1 MIEENINSTK
11 ILEQNK
17 NSWDAM
23 AGLEAQPFP
32 ATAALSLQRKSCSY
46 FLPLPEKKFLI
57 SAAEAAIP

>member
-1 MIEENINSTK
+1 MLWLTP
-11 ILEQNK
+11 
-17 NSWDAM
+17 
-23 AGLEAQPFP
+23 GLEAQPFP